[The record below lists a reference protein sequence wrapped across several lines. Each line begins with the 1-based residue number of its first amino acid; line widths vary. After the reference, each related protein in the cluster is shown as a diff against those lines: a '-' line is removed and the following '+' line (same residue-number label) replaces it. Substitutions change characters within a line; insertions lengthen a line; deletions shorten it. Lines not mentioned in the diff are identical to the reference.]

1 MILGSPKKA
10 QLDLPFD
17 QYQRYRIVAEALEIL
32 REGNTSP
39 LRILDVGGGE
49 GIALH
54 FFPDDDLE
62 ILDQTVVEGVPN
74 FVEGDATAMPYED
87 DAFDYVT
94 SVDVYEHIPPEA
106 RRKYLSELR
115 RVAGKGILLAGPFE
129 SEAVRA
135 AERLVNEL
143 HRAVHLQGNVWLE
156 EHKENSLPGL
166 PQTREFFE
174 EHQDTITV
182 VPNGYLPHWIAMLS
196 MVFYGVKLG
205 DELKEL
211 FDRFNT
217 FYNEFMYRY
226 DNSEPCYRYLLVAL
240 KEDREV
246 SFEQL
251 TPPVE
256 HQNTAMSSALFST
269 FSAALPMV
277 PQLKNFESQLDV
289 LRRQS
294 VQKDGRLTQKDIQ
307 IRDLSMRLARQMTE
321 ENDTVALRREIASL
335 RVQRN
340 QLQNQ
345 LNAMKNSRAWKAM
358 EKQRQLRVFI
368 GNRLKRNR

>member
-1 MILGSPKKA
+1 MTLESPTRK

-17 QYQRYRIVAEALEIL
+17 QYQRYRIIADALEIL
-32 REGNTSP
+32 REGDPSP

-54 FFPDDDLE
+54 FFPDDGLE
-62 ILDQTVVEGVPN
+62 ILDQTIAEDIPN
-74 FVEGDATAMPYED
+74 FVQGDATAMPYED
-87 DAFDYVT
+87 GAFDYVM

-106 RRKYLSELR
+106 RQKYLSELR
-115 RVAGKGILLAGPFE
+115 RVAGKGVLLAGPFE

-156 EHKENSLPGL
+156 EHKENSLPDL

-174 EHQDTITV
+174 EYRDGVTV
-182 VPNGYLPHWIAMLS
+182 MPNGYLPHWIAMLS

-205 DELKEL
+205 DEMREL
-211 FDRFNT
+211 FDRFNY
-217 FYNEFMYRY
+217 FYNEFMYQY
-226 DNSEPCYRYLLVAL
+226 DNSEPCYRHLLVAL

-246 SFEQL
+246 SFDRL
-251 TPPVE
+251 GPPAE
-256 HQNTAMSSALFST
+256 HQNTALSSALFST
-269 FSAALPMV
+269 FSAALPIV
-277 PQLKNFESQLDV
+277 PQLKNFESQLDS
-289 LRRQS
+289 LKKQLL
-294 VQKDGRLTQKDIQ
+294 QKEVQ
-307 IRDLSMRLARQMTE
+307 IRALSVRLAQQASASNDVSALGR
-321 ENDTVALRREIASL
+321 ENTALRQ
-335 RVQRN
+335 QRN

-358 EKQRQLRVFI
+358 EKQRQLRTFL
-368 GNRLKRNR
+368 GTRLKRNK